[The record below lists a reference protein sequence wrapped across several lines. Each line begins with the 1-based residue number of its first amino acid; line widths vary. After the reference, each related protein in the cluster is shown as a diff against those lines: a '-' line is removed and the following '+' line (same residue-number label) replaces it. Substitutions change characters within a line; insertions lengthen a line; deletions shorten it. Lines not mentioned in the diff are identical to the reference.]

1 MLVVK
6 NNTNT
11 PYTIT
16 TKNGG
21 VKVVEAF
28 GKVEASLTD
37 EYAALLNAVGIL
49 TASPKK
55 GKKGK

>member
-1 MLVVK
+1 MLVK

-11 PYTIT
+11 PHTII
-16 TKNGG
+16 TKDGG
-21 VKVVEAF
+21 VEVVGAF

-49 TASPKK
+49 TVSPKK
-55 GKKGK
+55 RKKVK